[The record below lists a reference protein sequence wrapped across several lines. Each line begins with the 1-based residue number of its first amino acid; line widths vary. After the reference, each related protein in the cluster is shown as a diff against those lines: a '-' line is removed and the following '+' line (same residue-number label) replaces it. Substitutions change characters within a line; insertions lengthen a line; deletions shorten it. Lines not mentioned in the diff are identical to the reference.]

1 MRRGRQFILSYSF
14 YSSPPTF
21 LIRRKTEMRKEL
33 LVLPN
38 YRYSCVKMY
47 VRTRC
52 DDASPIHTCRLPPP
66 RTALRSAIVRCNAC
80 ALRRGGI
87 RERCRAGSGCTFT
100 HTRVGNPPHTT
111 CGPSSAS
118 LSAVARSHG
127 NVHSGAHVESER
139 TLSHLY
145 EFELQLAPFCVED
158 GATAHARCQH
168 GVRTRHRVT
177 GRRPPMRA
185 THARRGQI
193 RWRNAC
199 TARAN
204 PMAHLTTF
212 ALVDS
217 CPCCMLS

>member
-1 MRRGRQFILSYSF
+1 
-14 YSSPPTF
+14 
-21 LIRRKTEMRKEL
+21 
-33 LVLPN
+33 
-38 YRYSCVKMY
+38 MY

-177 GRRPPMRA
+177 GRRPRMRASRASRRNAAPPHRSHGARRCGSARSGHRDTHPACPPRAALRCAVAALRA
-185 THARRGQI
+185 THASNGRFR
-193 RWRNAC
+193 
-199 TARAN
+199 
-204 PMAHLTTF
+204 
-212 ALVDS
+212 S
-217 CPCCMLS
+217 